1 MTQAT
6 LDSQAVAQIELSA
19 YMQQQSQETAQYE
32 VDSVPDVFGNLYR
45 VWGGSCGINLLGT
58 FYQNLD
64 GFWISQTCCISEP
77 QQWFTSDE
85 AVAAIVNVLC

>member
-19 YMQQQSQETAQYE
+19 YIQQQSQQTAQYE
-32 VDSVPDVFGNLYR
+32 IDSVPDVFGNLYR

-58 FYQNLD
+58 FYQNLS
-64 GFWISQTCCISEP
+64 GFWISQPSCTRER
-77 QQWFTSDE
+77 QQWRTSDE
-85 AVAAIVNVLC
+85 AITAIVNA